1 MKLKSVRA
9 KQLPHTH
16 TCGVIFRLMSD
27 LHVFSETSATLQCQ
41 WPPCNTYY
49 DLRQTNE
56 KHKSP
61 ENFEINHFST
71 KAVFKLIVIIF

>member
-27 LHVFSETSATLQCQ
+27 LHVFSETSATLH
-41 WPPCNTYY
+41 TYY